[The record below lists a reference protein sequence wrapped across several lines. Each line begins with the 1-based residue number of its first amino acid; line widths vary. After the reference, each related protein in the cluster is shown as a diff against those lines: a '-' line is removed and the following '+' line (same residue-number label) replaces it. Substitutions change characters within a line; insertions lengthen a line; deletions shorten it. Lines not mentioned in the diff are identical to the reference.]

1 MAKRRKVVKKK
12 AVGKITK
19 IEFPFLFF
27 KVNPIALGYTVGILR
42 VLGLAGLTILG
53 KMGYALE
60 AVDLMQQFHFTYS
73 LAPLGIVSGLAE
85 TALWG
90 IIAGYIFGKLYNKLS

>member
-1 MAKRRKVVKKK
+1 MAKRRKTVKK
-12 AVGKITK
+12 AAGKVTR
-19 IEFPFLFF
+19 IEFPSLSF
-27 KVNPIALGYTVGILR
+27 KINPIALGYTIGIVR
-42 VLGLAGLTILG
+42 VIVLATLTILG

-60 AVDLMQQFHFTYS
+60 AISFMQQFHFTYS

-90 IIAGYIFGKLYNKLS
+90 IIAGYIFGKIYNKLS